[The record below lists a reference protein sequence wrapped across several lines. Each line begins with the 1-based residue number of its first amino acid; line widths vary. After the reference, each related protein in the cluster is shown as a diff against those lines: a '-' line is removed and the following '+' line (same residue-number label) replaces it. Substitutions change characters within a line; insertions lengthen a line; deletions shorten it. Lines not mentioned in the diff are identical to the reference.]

1 MEGGPPIF
9 TRYSTKTVL
18 LNRHTPGI
26 LITGLSPSLV
36 GHSNH
41 SSILALSVF
50 ARRYLRNRGCFLF
63 LRVLRCFSSPGLL
76 PYPIHSGKD
85 TLAGGFPHSESLG
98 SQPGYRLPQPIVGS
112 NVFHRL
118 WISRHPPCALISFVA
133 PTDRRILPPH
143 STRYALGLR

>member
-1 MEGGPPIF
+1 MGPP
-9 TRYSTKTVL
+9 SS
-18 LNRHTPGI
+18 HGTPRRPCYLI
-26 LITGLSPSLV
+26 DIHHSLITGLSPSLA
-36 GHSNH
+36 GHSNR
-41 SSILALSVF
+41 SSFVALSVF

-112 NVFHRL
+112 NVFRRL

-133 PTDRRILPPH
+133 PPMYSALIPLL
-143 STRYALGLR
+143 STLR